1 MGDTE
6 PSLELPHLFGRKKKK
21 PERDAPAPAPAPEP
35 EARKAEKPAKAEQP
49 AKQLKRPKEP
59 KPPKAAEA
67 DDFDESREFKL
78 PALPGRWAAIIT
90 GVLVGLLGAVLTW
103 GSLQACEAFK
113 GTESCGGE
121 GAFLLLVVVLLMIL
135 AGGVLLAA
143 WEVAD
148 PKSTSALGVGIMC
161 VLILLLLMEELLDPW
176 MFLVVPVVSAL
187 AYAAAHWVTT
197 SLVEESELEPG
208 PGEQRDIR

>member
-6 PSLELPHLFGRKKKK
+6 PSLELPRLFGRKKKK

-35 EARKAEKPAKAEQP
+35 EARKAEKPAKQP
-49 AKQLKRPKEP
+49 KRPKEP
-59 KPPKAAEA
+59 KPPKAAKA
-67 DDFDESREFKL
+67 DEFDEPREFKL

-90 GVLVGLLGAVLTW
+90 GALVGLLGAVLTW
-103 GSLQACEAFK
+103 ASLQACEAFK

-135 AGGVLLAA
+135 AGGALLAA

-176 MFLVVPVVSAL
+176 MFLVVPAVSAL
-187 AYAAAHWVTT
+187 AYTAAHWVTT
-197 SLVEESELEPG
+197 SLVEEPELEPG
-208 PGEQRDIR
+208 SDEQRDIR